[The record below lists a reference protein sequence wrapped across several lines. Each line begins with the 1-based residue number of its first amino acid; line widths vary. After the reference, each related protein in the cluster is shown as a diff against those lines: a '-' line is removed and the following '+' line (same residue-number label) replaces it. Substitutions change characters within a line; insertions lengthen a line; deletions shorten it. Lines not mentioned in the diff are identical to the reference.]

1 MVADD
6 ASVEVL
12 TQCVC
17 YWFVPAGCEV
27 VLGPIEMS
35 DSVPMQ
41 SGVLPARS
49 ILDVSS

>member
-17 YWFVPAGCEV
+17 YWFVSAGSEV

-35 DSVPMQ
+35 DPVPMQ
-41 SGVLPARS
+41 SGVLSARS
-49 ILDVSS
+49 ILDVGS